1 MKIDYAVH
9 SSDGNPYYL
18 DFWPIVAPLWRRWG
32 IEPLLV
38 YIDYDYETKQIDETC
53 GTVIRMK
60 PLENIPIYFQCQWVR
75 FWIPSQY
82 PDKISI
88 LSDIDMLP
96 ISKQYFVD
104 IPAKYSANM
113 YIHLNANKFPEILN
127 VCYHIAKGSL
137 FKTVLELDD
146 EWINSCTRVY
156 NSGLGIKNHGGH
168 LEGKMNW
175 CTDEA
180 YSTKKIVEYYK
191 TYPEQFVLLHREPG
205 RRIDRVLWMYEPR
218 LIQHNNYYYDAH
230 CIRPYSENKQTI
242 DFLVQFINGSIQLP
256 LEY

>member
-1 MKIDYAVH
+1 MKIDYAIH
-9 SSDGNPYYL
+9 SSDSNPYYIEY
-18 DFWPIVAPLWRRWG
+18 WPIVAPLWRRWG
-32 IEPLLV
+32 IEPILV
-38 YIDYDYETKQIDETC
+38 YIDYDYETRIIDETY

-60 PLENIPIYFQCQWVR
+60 PIENIPIYFQCQWIR
-75 FWIPSQY
+75 FWIPSKY

-96 ISKQYFVD
+96 ISKHYFID
-104 IPAKYSANM
+104 IPAKYNENM
-113 YIHLNANKFPEILN
+113 YLHLNANKFPEILN
-127 VCYHIAKGSL
+127 VCYHIASGHL

-146 EWINSCTRVY
+146 EWINSCNTVY

-168 LEGKMNW
+168 LEGKINW
-175 CTDEA
+175 STDEA
-180 YSTKKIVEYYK
+180 YSTQKIVEYYK
-191 TYPEQFVLLHREPG
+191 KHPELFAFNYREPG

-230 CIRPYSENKQTI
+230 CPRPYSENKQQI
-242 DFLVQFINGSIQLP
+242 DLIIKFINETIQLP